1 MHLLK
6 CFVWVGFILCAW
18 LVFSSLLFLVM
29 LLPLWSSTCAGKE
42 HAFLGQPEV
51 VFAASLHV
59 HPIATWVC
67 QVKLLI

>member
-1 MHLLK
+1 M
-6 CFVWVGFILCAW
+6 VGVLFFA
-18 LVFSSLLFLVM
+18 VF
-29 LLPLWSSTCAGKE
+29 G
-42 HAFLGQPEV
+42 HAATPVEQHMCWKRECILGQPEV